1 MKFVGYDGEIELIG
15 NALKI
20 KKGKKDAG
28 RTILL
33 SSVVSVTVIKP
44 GFLGAGCIFVQV
56 YGERTYEYY
65 HNISH
70 YCTDKNAICFRKKEE
85 YEIAL
90 NFKEEIE
97 SAKAEPQQPVVP
109 TNDLSY
115 VDEIR
120 ALKAL
125 VDDGIITQ
133 EDFEAKKKTL
143 LGI

>member
-20 KKGKKDAG
+20 KKGKKDVG

-33 SSVVSVTVIKP
+33 TSVVSVTVIKP

-56 YGERTYEYY
+56 YGERTYEHY

-85 YEIAL
+85 YDIAL
-90 NFKEEIE
+90 DFKEAIE
-97 SAKAEPQQPVVP
+97 SAIAEPQRVAPV
-109 TNDLSY
+109 NDLSY